1 MRENLTTCSN
11 TAVPLLFIRTILD
24 RFLCRHE
31 KLSSRYSVN
40 IASNMSTTHE
50 GRHAGG
56 LTDYY
61 NRGCISQLIYFHRET
76 ENVNFSAKYQCYS
89 DMSFSIPKTLVIW
102 ASLYYLS
109 NLVG

>member
-1 MRENLTTCSN
+1 MYENLTTCSN

-40 IASNMSTTHE
+40 IASKMSTTHE

-76 ENVNFSAKYQCYS
+76 ENVNFSAKYWCYS
-89 DMSFSIPKTLVIW
+89 DMGFSIPKTLVIW